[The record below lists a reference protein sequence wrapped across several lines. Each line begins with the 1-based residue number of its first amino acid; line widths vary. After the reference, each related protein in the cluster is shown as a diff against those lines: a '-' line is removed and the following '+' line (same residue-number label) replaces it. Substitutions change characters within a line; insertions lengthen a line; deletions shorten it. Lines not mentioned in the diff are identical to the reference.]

1 LRSLAVRGNSSRSLP
16 GSTRASEASETTVL
30 TTLAA
35 AFPRLGS
42 RGDRMAVG
50 PDLGVEPPIRLG
62 DDRLDRNERRL
73 ASLRWL
79 AGATL
84 AGLCGVT
91 LIGAALYLDLD
102 SQYDFAEAPEFA
114 ASTQPADSQDAGVN
128 PSKGDRLLRPVDIV
142 SDKQTFKAP
151 TIIKVGDK
159 EVVKARPFT
168 RLETTLTMTPTGF
181 ADVVPPFNPL
191 KIVNGGTEVAEAA
204 PDPGPVQDNAEVSF
218 RVEDLSPSDADQTTG
233 ELTQAEAEAQVVE
246 TLKAP
251 TEKAASQPLPPQI
264 LLMRTTRAGEALR
277 ELSAYATVGN
287 VAPSTPFASIE
298 VRMIPE
304 NVSNVIKASLDDAS
318 PNEKL
323 VQMRHGES
331 FEDMLKAN
339 GASPEAAQAILAAFG
354 VKRGESPVGEGQKII
369 LLPEEPAVRGESA
382 GIGRISVYADDQLKA
397 TVAMTDDGGYKQVAL
412 RTAQAPRK
420 PKPADEDNS
429 SGGGMSLYQSL
440 YETALKQGLPR
451 SIIEVMTRVFA
462 NDVDFQRATAAG
474 DSLEAFYSDPDDI
487 NPRPEL
493 LRASITVRDQTFKY
507 YRFQTPDDNMVDF
520 YDETGRSMRKFLVR
534 KPIADGEITSPFGMR
549 YHPILHYAR
558 MHTGVDW
565 GAPIGTPI
573 YAAGNGTIIKAA
585 YDGGY
590 GRRVEIQ
597 HANGYVTAYNHMSG
611 FGRGVA
617 EGAHILQGQTVGYVG
632 DSGLATG
639 PHLHYEVIINGNFV
653 DPMAIKLPRTRE
665 FDGRMLGAF
674 KRERD
679 RIDQLMSEAPSA
691 VAMSIEKS
699 APTPVSGTPDFQPNS
714 TPSSASAPGPHPNA
728 ERTAPGAKPV
738 ARNSASDQD

>member
-1 LRSLAVRGNSSRSLP
+1 
-16 GSTRASEASETTVL
+16 L

-42 RGDRMAVG
+42 RGDRATVG

-62 DDRLDRNERRL
+62 EERFDRNERRT

-79 AGATL
+79 AGASL

-114 ASTQPADSQDAGVN
+114 APIRPADSQEGGVN

-181 ADVVPPFNPL
+181 ADAVPPFNPL
-191 KIVNGGTEVAEAA
+191 KIVNGGTDVAEAP
-204 PDPGPVQDNAEVSF
+204 PDPGPVQDNAEVTF
-218 RVEDLSPSDADQTTG
+218 RVEDLSPSDADQTSG
-233 ELTQAEAEAQVVE
+233 QLTQAEAEAQVVE

-251 TEKAASQPLPPQI
+251 AEKAAAQSLPPQI
-264 LLMRTTRAGEALR
+264 LLMRTSRAGEALR
-277 ELSAYATVGN
+277 ELSAYATAGSVS
-287 VAPSTPFASIE
+287 PSTPFASIE

-304 NVSNVIKASLDDAS
+304 NVTNVVKANPDDTS

-331 FEDMLKAN
+331 FEDVLKAN
-339 GASPEAAQAILAAFG
+339 GASPEAILGILVAFG
-354 VKRGESPVGEGQKII
+354 VKHGESPVGEGQKIL
-369 LLPEEPAVRGESA
+369 LLPDEPAVRGQKP
-382 GIGRISVYADDQLKA
+382 GIARISVYADDQLKA
-397 TVAMTDDGGYKQVAL
+397 TVAITDEGGYKPVTL
-412 RTAQAPRK
+412 RTAQAPSR
-420 PKPADEDNS
+420 PKAADDEGG
-429 SGGGMSLYQSL
+429 GGGMSLYESL

-451 SIIEVMTRVFA
+451 SIIDVTARVFA
-462 NDVDFQRATAAG
+462 NDVDFQRATAPG
-474 DSLEAFYSDPDDI
+474 DSLEAFFSNPDDI

-493 LRASITVRDQTFKY
+493 LCASMTVRDQTFKY

-520 YDETGRSMRKFLVR
+520 YDENGRSMRKFLVR
-534 KPIADGEITSPFGMR
+534 KPIAEGDMTSPFGMR
-549 YHPILHYAR
+549 FHPILHYAR

-565 GAPIGTPI
+565 AGPIGTPI
-573 YAAGNGTIIKAA
+573 YAAGNGVVIKAGW
-585 YDGGY
+585 DGGY

-597 HANGYVTAYNHMSG
+597 HANGYVTAYNHMSS
-611 FGRGVA
+611 FGRAIV
-617 EGAHILQGQTVGYVG
+617 EGAHVVQGQTVGYLG

-679 RIDQLMSEAPSA
+679 RIDQLMAESPSA
-691 VAMSIEKS
+691 AAMATERPMPSPVAATAEL
-699 APTPVSGTPDFQPNS
+699 QLNS
-714 TPSSASAPGPHPNA
+714 TASPPPAPAPNPNA
-728 ERTAPGAKPV
+728 ARTSSGFKPV
-738 ARNSASDQD
+738 PRSSASDQD

>member
-1 LRSLAVRGNSSRSLP
+1 M
-16 GSTRASEASETTVL
+16 

-35 AFPRLGS
+35 ALPRLGS
-42 RGDRMAVG
+42 RGDRMTVE

-114 ASTQPADSQDAGVN
+114 APLQTADSQEEGVN

-168 RLETTLTMTPTGF
+168 RLQTTLTMTPTGF
-181 ADVVPPFNPL
+181 ADAVPPFNPL
-191 KIVNGGTEVAEAA
+191 KIVNGGTDVAEAP
-204 PDPGPVQDNAEVSF
+204 PDPGPVQDSAEVTF
-218 RVEDLSPSDADQTTG
+218 RVEDLSPSDADHITG

-251 TEKAASQPLPPQI
+251 AEKAASQPLPPQL
-264 LLMRTTRAGEALR
+264 LLMRTSRASEALR
-277 ELSAYATVGN
+277 QLSAYATVGS

-304 NVSNVIKASLDDAS
+304 NVSNVVKASPDDAS

-323 VQMRHGES
+323 VQIHHGES
-331 FEDMLKAN
+331 FEDVLKAN
-339 GASPEAAQAILAAFG
+339 GASPEAVQAILAAFG
-354 VKRGESPVGEGQKII
+354 VKHGESPVGEGQKII
-369 LLPEEPAVRGESA
+369 ILPEEPAVRGEKP

-397 TVAMTDDGGYKQVAL
+397 TVAITDEGGYKPVAL
-412 RTAQAPRK
+412 RTAHAPRK
-420 PKPADEDNS
+420 PRAADEDNP

-440 YETALKQGLPR
+440 YETTLKQGVPR
-451 SIIEVMTRVFA
+451 SIIDVMTRVFA

-474 DSLEAFYSDPDDI
+474 DSVEAFYSDPDDI

-493 LRASITVRDQTFKY
+493 LCASLTVRDQTFKY

-520 YDETGRSMRKFLVR
+520 YDENGRSMRKFLVR
-534 KPIADGEITSPFGMR
+534 KPIAEGEMTSPFGMR
-549 YHPILHYAR
+549 FHPILHYSR

-565 GAPIGTPI
+565 AAPIGTPI
-573 YAAGNGTIIKAA
+573 YAAGNGVIIKAGW
-585 YDGGY
+585 DGGY

-611 FGRGVA
+611 FGRGIA
-617 EGAHILQGQTVGYVG
+617 EGAHVLQGQTVGYLG

-665 FDGRMLGAF
+665 FDGRMLAAF

-679 RIDQLMSEAPSA
+679 RIDQLMGEAPSA
-691 VAMSIEKS
+691 VAMSTQKA
-699 APTPVSGTPDFQPNS
+699 APAPVAGTAELQPNS
-714 TPSSASAPGPHPNA
+714 TANPGSALAPNPNA
-728 ERTAPGAKPV
+728 ARTSPGVKSVP
-738 ARNSASDQD
+738 RNSASDQD

>member
-1 LRSLAVRGNSSRSLP
+1 M
-16 GSTRASEASETTVL
+16 

-35 AFPRLGS
+35 PFPRLGS
-42 RGDRMAVG
+42 RGDRATVG

-62 DDRLDRNERRL
+62 EERLDRNERRT

-79 AGATL
+79 AGASL

-114 ASTQPADSQDAGVN
+114 APARPADSQEAGVN

-151 TIIKVGDK
+151 TIIKVGDR

-181 ADVVPPFNPL
+181 ADAVPAFNPL
-191 KIVNGGTEVAEAA
+191 KIVNGGTDVADAP
-204 PDPGPVQDNAEVSF
+204 PDPGPVQDSAEVTF
-218 RVEDLSPSDADQTTG
+218 RVEDLSPSDAQQTSG

-251 TEKAASQPLPPQI
+251 ADTQKAAAQSLPPQI
-264 LLMRTTRAGEALR
+264 LLMRTSRAGEALR
-277 ELSAYATVGN
+277 ELSAYATAGSIG
-287 VAPSTPFASIE
+287 PSTPFASIE

-304 NVSNVIKASLDDAS
+304 NVTNVVKANPDDAS

-331 FEDMLKAN
+331 FEDVLKAN
-339 GASPEAAQAILAAFG
+339 GASPEAILAILVAFG
-354 VKRGESPVGEGQKII
+354 VKHGELPVGEGQKIL
-369 LLPEEPAVRGESA
+369 LLPREPAVRGEQP
-382 GIGRISVYADDQLKA
+382 GIARISVYADDQLKA
-397 TVAMTDDGGYKQVAL
+397 TVAITDDGGYKPVTV
-412 RTAQAPRK
+412 RTAQAPRR
-420 PKPADEDNS
+420 PKAADDEGA
-429 SGGGMSLYQSL
+429 GGGMSLYESL

-451 SIIEVMTRVFA
+451 SIIDVMARVFA
-462 NDVDFQRATAAG
+462 NDVDFQRGTAPG
-474 DSLEAFYSDPDDI
+474 DSLEAFFSDPDDI

-493 LRASITVRDQTFKY
+493 LCASMTVRDQTFKY

-520 YDETGRSMRKFLVR
+520 YDENGRSMRKFLVR
-534 KPIADGEITSPFGMR
+534 KPIAEGDMTSPFGMR
-549 YHPILHYAR
+549 FHPILHYAR

-565 GAPIGTPI
+565 AAPIGTPI
-573 YAAGNGTIIKAA
+573 YAAGNGVVIKAGW
-585 YDGGY
+585 DGGY

-597 HANGYVTAYNHMSG
+597 HANGYVTAYNHMSS
-611 FGRGVA
+611 FGRGIA
-617 EGAHILQGQTVGYVG
+617 EGARVVQGQTVGYLG

-679 RIDQLMSEAPSA
+679 RIDQLMAELPSA
-691 VAMSIEKS
+691 AAMTAERPAPAPVAATAELQLNSTASPPS
-699 APTPVSGTPDFQPNS
+699 APEPN
-714 TPSSASAPGPHPNA
+714 PNA
-728 ERTAPGAKPV
+728 ARTSPGLKSVP
-738 ARNSASDQD
+738 RSSASDQD